1 MNFRRLLNILSM
13 LCLLVAASC
22 VKKSDYETLQKENQV
37 LQKLVDQSSLQL
49 QQTQAQLFA
58 TQQQLLKIA
67 ELETRLK
74 EMEKLLEIKR
84 QELEAIQATYDKFKA
99 DRRSAMVGK
108 KYPQLSLDGGRVLQA
123 ALVTAFKGDELSIQH
138 ESGFIKVS
146 LSKSSDELRWQA
158 CYDPAETSTA
168 RAQMLA
174 DARQLEAK
182 LALERGMKPSGTF
195 KPNSSPSFQNRATPA
210 QEVRAQ
216 IAALRQALNNAH
228 SALAAQNP
236 TAMRGANWNSSEP
249 ENSGLINVFAE
260 RRAIL
265 GISQLDSLAA
275 AIKMQ
280 LTKLH
285 DLEASGSR

>member
-1 MNFRRLLNILSM
+1 MNFRLPIVIPSM
-13 LCLLVAASC
+13 LCALLVASC
-22 VKKSDYETLQKENQV
+22 VKKSDYEALQKENQE
-37 LQKLVDQSSLQL
+37 LQKLVDQTSLQL
-49 QQTQAQLFA
+49 KQTQAQLFA

-67 ELETRLK
+67 ELETRVK

-84 QELEAIQATYDKFKA
+84 QELEALKATYNKFKA
-99 DRRSAMVGK
+99 ERRSALVGK
-108 KYPQLSLDGGRVLQA
+108 KYPQLALDGGRVLQS

-138 ESGFIKVS
+138 ETGFIKVS

-158 CYDPAETSTA
+158 CYDPNEMNTA

-182 LALERGMKPSGTF
+182 LALERGMKPSVPQFGSG
-195 KPNSSPSFQNRATPA
+195 SSIRNTASPV
-210 QEVRAQ
+210 QEVKAQ

-228 SALAAQNP
+228 SALVAQNP
-236 TAMRGANWNSSEP
+236 SAMRGASWNSSEP

-265 GISQLDSLAA
+265 GISQLDSFAA

-280 LTKLH
+280 LAKLR